1 MSDKTNVLPNN
12 LEAEQSLIGC
22 MLIDNEV
29 LSEVA
34 DKLSDNDFYQE
45 SHKLIISAI
54 LKVFYQRRPA
64 DIITLS
70 DCLEKDGNLAKA
82 GGIEYITELM
92 QSVPS
97 AANYRYYFDIV
108 KRDSTNRELIRASR
122 NIIENSMN
130 STDSTQSVQYA
141 EKLVYDIAKKGD
153 TSSME
158 DIRESSVVGDVIER
172 FEEISRNKDALR
184 GIPTGFPYL
193 NKITNGFQRSD
204 LIVIAARPG
213 SGKTSLAMNIVEAAA
228 FQGNVCAVFSL
239 EMPKIQ
245 IVQRLLC
252 ASAKVSMSDALAGK
266 LSTND
271 WKQLAKTSEELK
283 KLSIIIDDSSRV
295 TPAEILSKCRRIKA
309 KNNGRLDL
317 VMIDYIQLMSS
328 GYKQDENRTREIAHI
343 TGDLKI
349 MAKELNVPVI
359 ALSQLRRMI
368 GEPQLSDLRES
379 GAIEQD
385 ADMVIF
391 INRPDMT
398 ATPEEIEKNKIVRG
412 MADLIIAKHRN
423 CKNARTRLMIKGEYT
438 KFVTPDPSELK
449 ELAENAGKKTESS
462 GKSESSVFGRANNK
476 DAGSSEVGAT
486 DDEFPDLPFSDDD
499 YGMSE

>member
-12 LEAEQSLIGC
+12 LEAEQALLAS
-22 MLIDNEV
+22 MLIDNDV
-29 LSEVA
+29 LSEVV
-34 DKLSDNDFYQE
+34 DKLSDRDFYQE
-45 SHKLIISAI
+45 SHQLIMGAI
-54 LKVFYQRRPA
+54 LKIFNQRRPT
-64 DIITLS
+64 DLVTLT
-70 DCLEKDGNLAKA
+70 DCLEKEGNLAKV
-82 GGIEYITELM
+82 GGIDYITDLM
-92 QSVPS
+92 QKAPS

-108 KRDSTNRELIRASR
+108 KRDSTNRELIRAAR

-130 STDSTQSVQYA
+130 STDGTQSVQYA

-153 TSSME
+153 TSSID
-158 DIRESSVVGDVIER
+158 DIRESTVVGDVIER
-172 FEEISRNKDALR
+172 FSTIASNKDALR
-184 GIPTGFPYL
+184 GIPTGFPFL

-228 FQGNVCAVFSL
+228 YSGNVCAVFSL

-252 ASAKVSMSDALAGK
+252 ASAKVSMSNALSGK
-266 LSTND
+266 LTPND
-271 WKQLAKTSEELK
+271 WKALVKTSEELK
-283 KLSIIIDDSSRV
+283 QLSIIIDDSSRV

-309 KNNGRLDL
+309 KNGGRLDL

-328 GYKQDENRTREIAHI
+328 GSRQEENRTREIAHI

-349 MAKELNVPVI
+349 MAKELDVPVI
-359 ALSQLRRMI
+359 ALSQLRRMV

-398 ATPEEIEKNKIVRG
+398 ATPEEIEKNKIIRG
-412 MADLIIAKHRN
+412 MADLIVAKHRN
-423 CKNARTRLMIKGEYT
+423 GELGRTQLRFKGEYT
-438 KFVTPDPSELK
+438 KFVTPDPAELK
-449 ELAENAGKKTESS
+449 QIAAQQGKQYKEEGAGKEK
-462 GKSESSVFGRANNK
+462 K
-476 DAGSSEVGAT
+476 DVRS
-486 DDEFPDLPFSDDD
+486 DEELPFGEDGDMPDDGMVFSDNEYD
-499 YGMSE
+499 GE

>member
-1 MSDKTNVLPNN
+1 MF
-12 LEAEQSLIGC
+12 A
-22 MLIDNEV
+22 
-29 LSEVA
+29 
-34 DKLSDNDFYQE
+34 
-45 SHKLIISAI
+45 
-54 LKVFYQRRPA
+54 
-64 DIITLS
+64 
-70 DCLEKDGNLAKA
+70 
-82 GGIEYITELM
+82 
-92 QSVPS
+92 
-97 AANYRYYFDIV
+97 
-108 KRDSTNRELIRASR
+108 
-122 NIIENSMN
+122 
-130 STDSTQSVQYA
+130 
-141 EKLVYDIAKKGD
+141 
-153 TSSME
+153 
-158 DIRESSVVGDVIER
+158 R
-172 FEEISRNKDALR
+172 F
-184 GIPTGFPYL
+184 
-193 NKITNGFQRSD
+193 
-204 LIVIAARPG
+204 
-213 SGKTSLAMNIVEAAA
+213 
-228 FQGNVCAVFSL
+228 FSL

-423 CKNARTRLMIKGEYT
+423 GETGRTKLRFKGEYT

-476 DAGSSEVGAT
+476 DAGSSEGGAT

>member
-12 LEAEQSLIGC
+12 LEAEQALLGC
-22 MLIDNEV
+22 MLIDSDV

-34 DKLSDNDFYQE
+34 DKLTDRDFYHE
-45 SHKLIISAI
+45 SHQLIMSAI
-54 LKVFYQRRPA
+54 LKVFNQRKPA
-64 DIITLS
+64 DIVTLT
-70 DCLEKDGNLAKA
+70 DCLEKDGNLAKV
-82 GGIEYITELM
+82 GGIDYITTLT
-92 QSVPS
+92 QTTPS
-97 AANYRYYFDIV
+97 AANYKHYYDIV
-108 KRDSTNRELIRASR
+108 KRDSVNRELIRAAR

-130 STDSTQSVQYA
+130 SEDGTQSVQYA
-141 EKLVYDIAKKGD
+141 EKLIYDIAKKGD
-153 TSSME
+153 SSTMD
-158 DIRESSVVGDVIER
+158 DIRESSVVGDVIDR
-172 FEEISRNKDALR
+172 FETIASNKDALR
-184 GIPTGFPYL
+184 GITTGFPFL
-193 NKITNGFQRSD
+193 NKLTNGFQRSD
-204 LIVIAARPG
+204 LIVVAARPG

-252 ASAKVSMSDALAGK
+252 ASAKVSMSNALSGK
-266 LSTND
+266 LTPND
-271 WKQLAKTSEELK
+271 WKALVKTSEELK

-309 KNNGRLDL
+309 KNGGRLDL

-328 GYKQDENRTREIAHI
+328 GSKQDENRTREIAHI

-349 MAKELNVPVI
+349 MAKELDVPVI
-359 ALSQLRRMI
+359 ALSQLRRMV
-368 GEPQLSDLRES
+368 GEPQLTDLRES

-412 MADLIIAKHRN
+412 MADLIVAKHRN
-423 CKNARTRLMIKGEYT
+423 GELGRTQLRFKGEYT

-449 ELAENAGKKTESS
+449 QLARDAGK
-462 GKSESSVFGRANNK
+462 GGNK
-476 DAGSSEVGAT
+476 H
-486 DDEFPDLPFSDDD
+486 DDEEEETENEETEEHSDDMPDDGMVFSDDE
-499 YGMSE
+499 YNGEE

>member
-12 LEAEQSLIGC
+12 LEAEQSVLGC
-22 MLIDNEV
+22 MLIDNDV
-29 LSEVA
+29 LSELA
-34 DKLSDNDFYQE
+34 DKLTDRDFYQE
-45 SHKLIISAI
+45 SHQMIMSAI
-54 LKVFYQRRPA
+54 LQVFNQRKPA
-64 DIITLS
+64 DIVTLS
-70 DCLEKDGNLAKA
+70 DCLEKEGNLEKV
-82 GGIEYITELM
+82 GGIDYITELM
-92 QSVPS
+92 QKVPS
-97 AANYRYYFDIV
+97 AANYKYYFNIV

-130 STDSTQSVQYA
+130 SADATKSVQYA
-141 EKLVYDIAKKGD
+141 EKLIYDISKKGD
-153 TSSME
+153 TSTMD
-158 DIRESSVVGDVIER
+158 DIRESNMVGDVIDR
-172 FEEISRNKDALR
+172 FQMIAANKDALR
-184 GIPTGFPYL
+184 GIPTGFPFL

-252 ASAKVSMSDALAGK
+252 ASAKVSMSDALSGK
-266 LSTND
+266 LTPND
-271 WKQLAKTSEELK
+271 WKSLIKTGEDLK

-295 TPAEILSKCRRIKA
+295 TPAEILSKCRRIKS
-309 KNNGRLDL
+309 KNGGRLDL

-328 GYKQDENRTREIAHI
+328 GSRQEENRTREIAHI

-349 MAKELNVPVI
+349 MAKELDVPVI
-359 ALSQLRRMI
+359 ALSQLRRMV

-423 CKNARTRLMIKGEYT
+423 GETGRTKLRFKGEYT

-449 ELAENAGKKTESS
+449 ELAEQS
-462 GKSESSVFGRANNK
+462 GKGGK
-476 DAGSSEVGAT
+476 
-486 DDEFPDLPFSDDD
+486 DDEEERPRPKNNDGEDDGSNITDEDLDLPFGMDDFGD
-499 YGMSE
+499 EM

>member
-1 MSDKTNVLPNN
+1 MSNKTNVLPNN
-12 LEAEQSLIGC
+12 LEAEQSLLGC

-29 LSEVA
+29 LSEVV
-34 DKLSDNDFYQE
+34 DKLSDSDFYQE
-45 SHKLIISAI
+45 SHQLIMSAI
-54 LKVFYQRRPA
+54 HKIFNLRKPA
-64 DIITLS
+64 DIVTLT
-70 DCLEKDGNLAKA
+70 DCLEKDGNLEKV
-82 GGIEYITELM
+82 GGIDYVTDLVSKI
-92 QSVPS
+92 PS
-97 AANYRYYFDIV
+97 SANYKQYFEIV
-108 KRDSTNRELIRASR
+108 KRDSTNRQLIRASR
-122 NIIENSMN
+122 DIIENSMN
-130 STDSTQSVQYA
+130 SSDGAQSVQYA
-141 EKLVYDIAKKGD
+141 EKLVYDIAKKND
-153 TSSME
+153 SSSMD
-158 DIRESSVVGDVIER
+158 DIRESTLVGDVIDR
-172 FEEISRNKDALR
+172 FETIASNKDALR
-184 GIPTGFPYL
+184 GITTGFPFL

-228 FQGNVCAVFSL
+228 YQGNVCAVFSL

-252 ASAKVSMSDALAGK
+252 ASAKVSMSNALSGK
-266 LSTND
+266 LTPND
-271 WKQLAKTSEELK
+271 WKALIKTGEELK

-309 KNNGRLDL
+309 KNGGRLDL

-328 GYKQDENRTREIAHI
+328 GLKQDENNRTREIARI

-349 MAKELNVPVI
+349 MAKELDVPVI
-359 ALSQLRRMI
+359 ALSQLKRMT
-368 GEPQLSDLRES
+368 GEPQLTDLRES

-423 CKNARTRLMIKGEYT
+423 GELGRTQLRFKGEYT

-449 ELAENAGKKTESS
+449 ELARNAGKSSHGRDEEEQAPREDEDESYP
-462 GKSESSVFGRANNK
+462 E
-476 DAGSSEVGAT
+476 EMP
-486 DDEFPDLPFSDDD
+486 DDGMVFSDDD
-499 YGMSE
+499 YGGIDEE